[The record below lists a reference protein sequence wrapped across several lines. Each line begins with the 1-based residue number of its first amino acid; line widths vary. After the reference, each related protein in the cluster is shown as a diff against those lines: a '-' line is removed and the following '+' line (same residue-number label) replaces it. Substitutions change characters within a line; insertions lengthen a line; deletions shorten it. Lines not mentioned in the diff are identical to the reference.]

1 MNCVFDLLSS
11 TFAQGHRVNELSLP
25 QVLQVLKK
33 VQDFMTESK
42 FEPHLLCGIKVISKI
57 LAVWKERV
65 INQLRILA
73 AAGADAE
80 AL

>member
-1 MNCVFDLLSS
+1 MS
-11 TFAQGHRVNELSLP
+11 
-25 QVLQVLKK
+25 
-33 VQDFMTESK
+33 ESK

-57 LAVWKERV
+57 LAVWKERI

-80 AL
+80 ALQNL